1 MQGSGQKV
9 LLVEDNHMNMVL
21 VKEILTMNGYEIIE
35 AGSGTEAITSLG
47 VERPDIILMDL
58 HLPGMDGITATRI
71 IKSDERNKAIPVL
84 ALTASAMRGEEEK
97 ILRQGFDGYVAKPI
111 EIKKLLEAISTS
123 LQAHRH
129 LKAALEKEK
138 EKETTPS
145 SNP

>member
-35 AGSGTEAITSLG
+35 AGSGTEAITSLAA
-47 VERPDIILMDL
+47 ERPDIILMDL

-71 IKSDERNKAIPVL
+71 IKAIPVL
-84 ALTASAMRGEEEK
+84 ALTASAMRGEEDK

-123 LQAHRH
+123 LQAQRH

-138 EKETTPS
+138 ETTPS
-145 SNP
+145 STP